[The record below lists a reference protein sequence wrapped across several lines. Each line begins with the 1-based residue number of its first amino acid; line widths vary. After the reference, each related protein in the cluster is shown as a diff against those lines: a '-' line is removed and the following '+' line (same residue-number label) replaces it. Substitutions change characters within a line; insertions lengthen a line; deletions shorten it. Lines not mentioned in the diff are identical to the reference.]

1 MIRVCSD
8 WNLLYRCLSVDI
20 LLYDA
25 LLFQFLGISY
35 GYYSTLRR
43 MRSCC
48 FQGSGPDSQHSAPC
62 STGSPDINSSTTIF
76 AEFVYVALMLL
87 LKAAHHASRQR
98 AIPYL
103 CLSLDFL
110 KPFSREESCFLVTVN
125 KLTSSFA
132 TLLLQNVFAYDDS
145 KGLFCEALFLLKLL
159 LLTLGRRVTVVVLSF
174 THSFIHSFILSSGT
188 AFTSTPQL
196 RHERD
201 RHVKIFRFDSWILL

>member
-35 GYYSTLRR
+35 GYYSTLCR

-62 STGSPDINSSTTIF
+62 STGNPDINSSTTIF

-159 LLTLGRRVTVVVLSF
+159 LFCGYFQVPSLSHANESSLYSQLPITSHVVSIVQWRVCCVSGGWSYQVVCV
-174 THSFIHSFILSSGT
+174 
-188 AFTSTPQL
+188 
-196 RHERD
+196 
-201 RHVKIFRFDSWILL
+201 W